1 MTFRFI
7 IVTVGCMFRLN
18 LAPRLIQKQH
28 HVFKGAEG
36 LEDHQIFR
44 LRVKHIYHL
53 CVKYILK
60 KTF

>member
-1 MTFRFI
+1 
-7 IVTVGCMFRLN
+7 MFRLN